1 MEMSLGLCLLSF
13 EHFRT
18 YGQKIRAKY
27 VRMKTQTV
35 MWKWSILAKHPLPPL
50 NKKALPFLILHIM
63 GIENF

>member
-1 MEMSLGLCLLSF
+1 
-13 EHFRT
+13 
-18 YGQKIRAKY
+18 
-27 VRMKTQTV
+27 MKTQTV